1 MQRSQFHIKLLRK
14 IKKKKRSYFPLFSV
28 QLLDRV
34 DDSQIDPE
42 NVFAGNKKRQ
52 KLIFKIDRFFASFL
66 LRQMERGAINSF
78 ASKLHFK

>member
-14 IKKKKRSYFPLFSV
+14 IKKRSVRIFLLFSV

-52 KLIFKIDRFFASFL
+52 KLIFKIDRFFRFF
-66 LRQMERGAINSF
+66 F
-78 ASKLHFK
+78 ASSDGTWCH